1 MPLLS
6 DAVDVGVAVGSN
18 ELTKAYGS
26 SGSPVYALRGVTIEV
41 AQGERIALLGKSG
54 SGKSTLLNLLGGLD
68 HATSGRLQVGGYD
81 VDRLSPRE
89 LSRFRSVTV
98 GIIFQSF
105 NLILSRT
112 ALENVELPMIF
123 AGRHPG
129 ERRACAQEALASV
142 GLAERLHHRPAEMSG
157 GENQRVAV
165 ARALVN
171 RPEIVLADEPTG
183 NLDSATAL
191 EVMGLILDHVQR
203 FQRDTDSGHTR
214 RGTRWHMHRAR
225 RSGSRMAG

>member
-41 AQGERIALLGKSG
+41 ARGERIALLGKSG

-112 ALENVELPMIF
+112 ASKTSNC
-123 AGRHPG
+123 R
-129 ERRACAQEALASV
+129 
-142 GLAERLHHRPAEMSG
+142 
-157 GENQRVAV
+157 
-165 ARALVN
+165 
-171 RPEIVLADEPTG
+171 
-183 NLDSATAL
+183 
-191 EVMGLILDHVQR
+191 
-203 FQRDTDSGHTR
+203 
-214 RGTRWHMHRAR
+214 
-225 RSGSRMAG
+225 